1 MFERYTE
8 RARRVLFF
16 ARYEASQLG
25 SISIE
30 TEHLLLGL
38 IREGK
43 GLTSR
48 IFARSHLS
56 LESIRKEIEGRTVFR
71 EKVSTSVEIPFSAET
86 KRVLQFAAE
95 EADRLLHNY
104 IGTEHLLLGILREE
118 RSVAATILM
127 EKGMRLNTV
136 REDIVALLNE
146 KTTLTRVKETP
157 LLAEFS
163 RDLTE
168 AAMKNQLDPL
178 VGRHIEIERVQQVL
192 CRRTKNNAVLI
203 GEPGVGKTAIVEGLA
218 QKIVY
223 GDVPHFLADK
233 RLLALDISLIVAGTK
248 YRGQFEER
256 LKAIMKELTE
266 NPNIIVFIDELHT
279 LVGAGSAEGS
289 LDAANILKPA
299 LSRGEIRCIGATTPS
314 EYRKYIEK
322 DRSLERRF
330 QAIKV
335 DPPNERETIEVL
347 MGVKDRYETF
357 HHVEYTTEAIE
368 AAVYQSSRYI
378 TDRFLP
384 DKAIDL
390 VDEAGARAKLREAGY
405 SEEFGEI
412 NRSIRVA
419 VEQMET
425 AVSEKNFEKAQ
436 FYREQE
442 VQARENLQFV
452 REKFDVKSSTR
463 RVVVGKGEI
472 DEVVSKWTGVPLTSI
487 NQDEGDKLL
496 HMEDALHNR
505 VISQDAA
512 ISALSRAIRRSRAG
526 LKSPNRPVGSFI
538 FLGPT
543 GVGKTELA
551 RAIANFLFGSDHALI
566 RFDMSE
572 YMEKH
577 SVSKLIGSPPGY
589 VGHEEGG
596 QLTEKVK
603 RNPYSVVLLDEVEK
617 AHPDLFNIL
626 LQVFEDGHLTDG
638 LGNRVNFKN
647 TIIIMTSNIGARFI
661 QKKASLGFQSA
672 DSGVISPQRQR
683 HGARRGEE
691 DVQPGVHQPHRRD
704 HRLRGALGRRPPDH
718 HQAAREAGERQP
730 GRPPAPPRARAGSH
744 RLDHRADVQGSL
756 VRRPSAAPRDP
767 ALYRGSAVRGAH
779 PRAPQGGRHPGVP
792 RCGEPG
798 VPSGRRDRERP
809 PAGLTR
815 LRMGGPCH
823 GYGAAS
829 ARPLGSLARLRSSKL
844 MAWPLP
850 GPSVRAAAGRSQPPI
865 MRVFALLLVA
875 LAAAGEVRAQTP
887 PAGTPVRPGPVRRRR
902 AIFPRR
908 SAARPSRRPAGC
920 PRPAPAR
927 SSTRSC
933 SASRS
938 RAEAP

>member
-1 MFERYTE
+1 MEPERAPGLFISSREGGRMFERYTE

-48 IFARSHLS
+48 IFQRSHLS
-56 LESIRKEIEGRTVFR
+56 LDSIRKDIEGRTVFR
-71 EKVSTSVEIPFSAET
+71 EKVSTSVEIPFSGET
-86 KRVLQFAAE
+86 KRVLQYAAE

-104 IGTEHLLLGILREE
+104 IGTEHLLLGLLREE
-118 RSVAATILM
+118 RSVAASILM
-127 EKGMRLNTV
+127 EKGMRLHAV
-136 REDIVALLNE
+136 REDIVQLLNE

-163 RDLTE
+163 RDLTDV
-168 AAMKNQLDPL
+168 AMKNQLDPL
-178 VGRHIEIERVQQVL
+178 VGRDYELERVQQVL

-218 QKIVY
+218 QKIVC

-256 LKAIMKELTE
+256 LKAIMKELTD

-299 LSRGEIRCIGATTPS
+299 LSRGEIRCIGATTPA

-335 DPPNERETIEVL
+335 EPPGEQETITIL
-347 MGVKDRYETF
+347 MGVEDRYEQF
-357 HHVEYTTEAIE
+357 HHVEYSRDAIE
-368 AAVYQSSRYI
+368 AAVYQSSRYV

-390 VDEAGARAKLREAGY
+390 LDEAGARAKLREAGY
-405 SEEFGEI
+405 SDEFGEI
-412 NRSIRVA
+412 NKSIRVA
-419 VEQMET
+419 VEQMEH
-425 AVSEKNFEKAQ
+425 AVSAKDFDRAQ
-436 FYREQE
+436 YYRDQE
-442 VQARENLQFV
+442 TAARENLQFV
-452 REKFDVKSSTR
+452 REKFDVRSNAR
-463 RVVVGKGEI
+463 RVVVGRAEI
-472 DEVVSKWTGVPLTSI
+472 DDVVSKWTGVPLSSI
-487 NQDEGDKLL
+487 NQDESDKLL
-496 HMEDALHNR
+496 RMEEELHRR
-505 VISQDAA
+505 VVSQEKA

-526 LKSPNRPVGSFI
+526 LKAPTRPVGSFM

-551 RAIANFLFGSDHALI
+551 RALAQFLFGSEGALI

-596 QLTEKVK
+596 QLTERVK
-603 RNPYSVVLLDEVEK
+603 RTPYSVVLLDEIEK
-617 AHPDLFNIL
+617 AHPDIFNIL

-647 TIIIMTSNIGARFI
+647 AILIMTSNIGARFI
-661 QKKASLGFQSA
+661 QKRATMGFQSDGTDQQKSISDMVLGEVKRTFNPEFINRIDELIVFDALSDDDLRRILGLLVSQLNVNLA
-672 DSGVISPQRQR
+672 D
-683 HGARRGEE
+683 RRM
-691 DVQPGVHQPHRRD
+691 
-704 HRLRGALGRRPPDH
+704 
-718 HQAAREAGERQP
+718 
-730 GRPPAPPRARAGSH
+730 
-744 RLDHRADVQGSL
+744 
-756 VRRPSAAPRDP
+756 
-767 ALYRGSAVRGAH
+767 AVRLTPEAMDWIID
-779 PRAPQGGRHPGVP
+779 VT
-792 RCGEPG
+792 CK
-798 VPSGRRDRERP
+798 DRS
-809 PAGLTR
+809 
-815 LRMGGPCH
+815 
-823 GYGAAS
+823 YG
-829 ARPLGSLARLRSSKL
+829 ARPL
-844 MAWPLP
+844 
-850 GPSVRAAAGRSQPPI
+850 
-865 MRVFALLLVA
+865 
-875 LAAAGEVRAQTP
+875 
-887 PAGTPVRPGPVRRRR
+887 RR
-902 AIFPRR
+902 AIQRHVEDPLAEELIRGR
-908 SAARPSRRPAGC
+908 LRDGDIEVYLDGATLAYRPAGESGE
-920 PRPAPAR
+920 PVGAGRPL
-927 SSTRSC
+927 SSDV
-933 SASRS
+933 
-938 RAEAP
+938 

>member
-163 RDLTE
+163 RDLSD

-178 VGRHIEIERVQQVL
+178 VGRHIELERVQQVL

-233 RLLALDISLIVAGTK
+233 RILALDISLIVAGTK

-299 LSRGEIRCIGATTPS
+299 LSRGEIRCIGATTPA

-330 QAIKV
+330 QAVKV
-335 DPPNERETIEVL
+335 DPPSERETIEVL
-347 MGVKDRYETF
+347 MGVKDRYEQF
-357 HHVEYTTEAIE
+357 HHVEYTSEAIE
-368 AAVYQSSRYI
+368 AAVYQSNRYI

-405 SEEFGEI
+405 SSEEFGEI

-419 VEQMET
+419 VEQMEN

-452 REKFDVKSSTR
+452 REKFDVKTNTR
-463 RVVVGKGEI
+463 KVTVGKTDI

-496 HMEDALHNR
+496 RMEEELHRR
-505 VISQDAA
+505 VISQEKA
-512 ISALSRAIRRSRAG
+512 ISALARAIRRSRAG
-526 LKSPNRPVGSFI
+526 LKNPNRPVGSFV

-551 RAIANFLFGSDHALI
+551 RALANFLFGSDHALI

-603 RNPYSVVLLDEVEK
+603 RNPYSVVLLDEIEK

-661 QKKASLGFQSA
+661 QKKASLGFQSTDA
-672 DSGVISPQRQR
+672 SAISRSVNDMVL
-683 HGARRGEE
+683 GEVRKTFNPE
-691 DVQPGVHQPHRRD
+691 FINRIDEIIVFEALSD
-704 HRLRGALGRRPPDH
+704 DDLRTI
-718 HQAAREAGERQP
+718 
-730 GRPPAPPRARAGSH
+730 
-744 RLDHRADVQGSL
+744 
-756 VRRPSAAPRDP
+756 
-767 ALYRGSAVRGAH
+767 
-779 PRAPQGGRHPGVP
+779 
-792 RCGEPG
+792 
-798 VPSGRRDRERP
+798 
-809 PAGLTR
+809 TR
-815 LRMGGPCH
+815 LLVKQLNDNLIDRKIRLELASEVVDWIIEQTCKDRS
-823 GYGAAS
+823 YG
-829 ARPLGSLARLRSSKL
+829 ARPLRRAIQRYIEDPLSEELIRGHLKGGEIEVYLDGGSLAY
-844 MAWPLP
+844 
-850 GPSVRAAAGRSQPPI
+850 
-865 MRVFALLLVA
+865 
-875 LAAAGEVRAQTP
+875 
-887 PAGTPVRPGPVRRRR
+887 
-902 AIFPRR
+902 
-908 SAARPSRRPAGC
+908 RPAGQ
-920 PRPAPAR
+920 PQEGRRLA
-927 SSTRSC
+927 
-933 SASRS
+933 
-938 RAEAP
+938 

>member
-16 ARYEASQLG
+16 ARYEATQMG
-25 SISIE
+25 STSIE

-56 LESIRKEIEGRTVFR
+56 LDGIRKEVEGRTVFR
-71 EKVSTSVEIPFSAET
+71 EKVATSVDIPFSADT

-95 EADRLLHNY
+95 EADRLLHTY

-118 RSVAATILM
+118 RSVAASILY
-127 EKGMRLNTV
+127 EKGMRLASV
-136 REDIVALLNE
+136 REDIVQLLNE
-146 KTTLTRVKETP
+146 KTAPARPKETP

-163 RDLTE
+163 RDLTD
-168 AAMKNQLDPL
+168 AAVKNQLDPL
-178 VGRHIEIERVQQVL
+178 VGRDLELERVQQVL

-218 QKIVY
+218 QKIVC

-233 RLLALDISLIVAGTK
+233 RILALDISLIVAGTK

-299 LSRGEIRCIGATTPS
+299 LSRGEIRCIGATTPA

-335 DPPNERETIEVL
+335 DPPSEKDTVQVL
-347 MGVKDRYETF
+347 LGVKDRYESF
-357 HHVEYTTEAIE
+357 HHVEYTPEAIE

-412 NRSIRVA
+412 NRSIRA
-419 VEQMET
+419 NIELMET
-425 AVSEKNFEKAQ
+425 AVSEKDFEKAQ

-442 VQARENLQFV
+442 VTARENLQFV
-452 REKFDVKSSTR
+452 RESFDVKSNAR
-463 RVVVGKGEI
+463 KVVVGKAEI
-472 DEVVSKWTGVPLTSI
+472 DEVVSKWTGVPMASI
-487 NQDEGDKLL
+487 NQEEGDKLL
-496 HMEDALHNR
+496 RMEEELHRR
-505 VISQDAA
+505 VISQEKA
-512 ISALSRAIRRSRAG
+512 ISAISRAIRRSRAG
-526 LKSPNRPVGSFI
+526 LKNPARPVGSFI

-551 RAIANFLFGSDHALI
+551 RSLANFLFGSDSALI

-603 RNPYSVVLLDEVEK
+603 HNPYSVVLLDEIEK
-617 AHPDLFNIL
+617 AHPDIFNIL

-647 TIIIMTSNIGARFI
+647 TIVIMTSNIGARFI
-661 QKKASLGFQSA
+661 QKKASMGFQTS
-672 DSGVISPQRQR
+672 DSETIAKSVNDMVLGEVKRTFNPEFINRIDEIIVFDPLSDDDLRRITGLLVGLLNTHLLDRQLR
-683 HGARRGEE
+683 IEVHP
-691 DVQPGVHQPHRRD
+691 DVVD
-704 HRLRGALGRRPPDH
+704 WIIDLT
-718 HQAAREAGERQP
+718 
-730 GRPPAPPRARAGSH
+730 
-744 RLDHRADVQGSL
+744 
-756 VRRPSAAPRDP
+756 
-767 ALYRGSAVRGAH
+767 
-779 PRAPQGGRHPGVP
+779 
-792 RCGEPG
+792 C
-798 VPSGRRDRERP
+798 RDRS
-809 PAGLTR
+809 
-815 LRMGGPCH
+815 
-823 GYGAAS
+823 YG
-829 ARPLGSLARLRSSKL
+829 ARPL
-844 MAWPLP
+844 
-850 GPSVRAAAGRSQPPI
+850 
-865 MRVFALLLVA
+865 
-875 LAAAGEVRAQTP
+875 
-887 PAGTPVRPGPVRRRR
+887 RR
-902 AIFPRR
+902 AIQRYIEDPLSEELIR
-908 SAARPSRRPAGC
+908 GHLKGGDI
-920 PRPAPAR
+920 
-927 SSTRSC
+927 
-933 SASRS
+933 
-938 RAEAP
+938 EVYLDV

>member
-16 ARYEASQLG
+16 ARYEATQLG
-25 SISIE
+25 STSIE

-71 EKVSTSVEIPFSAET
+71 EKVSTSVEIPFSPET
-86 KRVLQFAAE
+86 KRVLQYSAE
-95 EADRLLHNY
+95 EADRLLHTY
-104 IGTEHLLLGILREE
+104 IGTEHLLLGLLREE
-118 RSVAATILM
+118 KCVASAILY
-127 EKGMRLNTV
+127 EKGMRLASV
-136 REDIVALLNE
+136 RDDIVQLLNE
-146 KTTLTRVKETP
+146 KTAPVRPKETP

-163 RDLTE
+163 RDLTD
-168 AAMKNQLDPL
+168 AASKHQLDPL
-178 VGRHIEIERVQQVL
+178 VGRALEIERVQQVL
-192 CRRTKNNAVLI
+192 CRRTKNNVVLI

-218 QKIVY
+218 QRIVD
-223 GDVPHFLADK
+223 GDAPHYLADK
-233 RLLALDISLIVAGTK
+233 RILALDISLIVAGTK

-299 LSRGEIRCIGATTPS
+299 LSRGEIRCIGATTPA

-330 QAIKV
+330 QAVKV
-335 DPPNERETIEVL
+335 EPPTELESLQVIL
-347 MGVKDRYETF
+347 GVKDRYESF
-357 HHVEYTTEAIE
+357 HHVIYSPEALE

-390 VDEAGARAKLREAGY
+390 IDEAGARVKLRDAHARSVAG
-405 SEEFGEI
+405 GPG
-412 NRSIRVA
+412 RQV
-419 VEQMET
+419 V
-425 AVSEKNFEKAQ
+425 VSVPPIDLDDIVTTGDATG
-436 FYREQE
+436 
-442 VQARENLQFV
+442 VVV
-452 REKFDVKSSTR
+452 RETLDLKPGGR
-463 RVVVGKGEI
+463 PILVGRHEI

-487 NQDEGDKLL
+487 NEDESDKLL
-496 HMEDALHNR
+496 RMEEELHRR
-505 VISQDAA
+505 VISQEKA

-526 LKSPNRPVGSFI
+526 LKNPNRPVGSFV

-551 RAIANFLFGSDHALI
+551 RALASFLFGSDQSLI

-577 SVSKLIGSPPGY
+577 AVSKLIGSPPGY

-638 LGNRVNFKN
+638 LGNRINFKN

-661 QKKASLGFQSA
+661 QKKASMGFQSQDTRDVQKSVTDLVMGEVKRTFNPEFINRIDELIVFEPLSDDDLRRIMALLVA
-672 DSGVISPQRQR
+672 DLNRHLTDRQLTISLTPEAVDWIIDVTCRDR
-683 HGARRGEE
+683 TYGARPLRRAIQRYVEDPLSDELIRG
-691 DVQPGVHQPHRRD
+691 
-704 HRLRGALGRRPPDH
+704 RLRGGQVEVYLDLGTLAWRAVDGS
-718 HQAAREAGERQP
+718 ET
-730 GRPPAPPRARAGSH
+730 GRP
-744 RLDHRADVQGSL
+744 
-756 VRRPSAAPRDP
+756 
-767 ALYRGSAVRGAH
+767 
-779 PRAPQGGRHPGVP
+779 
-792 RCGEPG
+792 
-798 VPSGRRDRERP
+798 
-809 PAGLTR
+809 
-815 LRMGGPCH
+815 
-823 GYGAAS
+823 
-829 ARPLGSLARLRSSKL
+829 
-844 MAWPLP
+844 
-850 GPSVRAAAGRSQPPI
+850 
-865 MRVFALLLVA
+865 
-875 LAAAGEVRAQTP
+875 LAAIV
-887 PAGTPVRPGPVRRRR
+887 
-902 AIFPRR
+902 
-908 SAARPSRRPAGC
+908 
-920 PRPAPAR
+920 
-927 SSTRSC
+927 
-933 SASRS
+933 
-938 RAEAP
+938 